1 MARWI
6 RPDPA
11 GTADGL
17 DLYCMVRNNPATYY
31 DRAWPLPAYVEMAER
46 VGANRVYQ
54 IPAEQWKAM
63 SVQQAWAQ
71 QDDKKMIELDDIAPD
86 FAFVRDEGLVPA
98 AGEVHARRRIFGPP
112 P

>member
-54 IPAEQWKAM
+54 IPPR
-63 SVQQAWAQ
+63 SGRRC
-71 QDDKKMIELDDIAPD
+71 L
-86 FAFVRDEGLVPA
+86 RSRHGLI
-98 AGEVHARRRIFGPP
+98 RTTSR
-112 P
+112 